1 MIYSSDTTQARAILI
16 EAAKDF
22 LTGSATINTAEGVIE
37 NLPVI
42 PVGEIAWE
50 NKNFDTQGKEIWT
63 SVFYRPNQPVSRTIG
78 PGGMDEITGFLQID
92 FNVKSDS
99 GENELIAWERKT
111 RVYFHGGRYFRKNGN
126 SVIATSSGMSQG
138 RQVENYYRK
147 SLTVAFKAHVKRPQ
161 LTN

>member
-1 MIYSSDTTQARAILI
+1 MINISNTTQARAILI

-22 LTGSATINTAEGVIE
+22 LSVVVQIGTQGETFAD
-37 NLPVI
+37 LPII
-42 PVGEIAWE
+42 PVDAIAWE
-50 NKNFDTQGKEIWT
+50 NKNFDTQGKELWA

-92 FNVKSDS
+92 LNVKSNS
-99 GENELIAWERKT
+99 GEAELIAWERKA
-111 RVYFHGGRYFRKNGN
+111 RVYFHAGRYFRKNGD

-138 RQVENYYRK
+138 RHVENYFRK
-147 SLTVAFKAHVKRPQ
+147 SLTIAFKAHVKRPQ